1 MSSIRVILL
10 FAFALVFMSC
20 QKSNPMLSF
29 SGKTMGSIVYNIKVA
44 QKTSLDQTNTL
55 PLGVQ
60 RVLDGINSQM
70 STYLKDSELSRFN
83 GYKKTDW
90 FKVSPELLFVLEE
103 AQKVSEKTKGT
114 FDVSVGP
121 LVNLWGFGQGDRNP
135 PLPSDEKV
143 KQICGKIGY
152 KNVEINIE
160 NQSIRKKIPD
170 IYLDLSAIAKGYAV
184 DQVAEYLLSEKIE
197 HFMVEV
203 GGELRTRGNKYG
215 QKWKIGLESPKIEE
229 NGLKKRF
236 LQRIVTTEN
245 HSLASS
251 GDYRNFR
258 YFSHSENSSENS
270 GKEEKVRL
278 SHTIDPNT
286 GYPVTHNLASVTV
299 VANNCMYADAMA
311 TAMMVLGFEAGF
323 ALAETENLAC
333 HFIIREDN
341 KFREKM
347 TSAFVKFMNATNKKE

>member
-1 MSSIRVILL
+1 
-10 FAFALVFMSC
+10 
-20 QKSNPMLSF
+20 
-29 SGKTMGSIVYNIKVA
+29 MGSIVYNIKVA
-44 QKTSLDQTNTL
+44 QKTSLDQANTI

-70 STYLKDSELSRFN
+70 STYLKDSELSLFN
-83 GYKKTDW
+83 GYKETDW
-90 FKVSPELLFVLEE
+90 FKVSPELLFVLQG
-103 AQKVSEKTKGT
+103 AQKVSEKTEGT
-114 FDVSVGP
+114 FDATVGP
-121 LVNLWGFGQGDRNP
+121 LVNLWGFGQGNRNP
-135 PLPSDEKV
+135 PLPSDEKI
-143 KQICGKIGY
+143 KQTCGKIGY

-197 HFMVEV
+197 NFMVEV
-203 GGELRTRGNKYG
+203 GGELRTRGSKYG
-215 QKWKIGLESPKIEE
+215 QKWRIGLEQPKIQEGQISE
-229 NGLKKRF
+229 RF
-236 LQRIVTTEN
+236 SQRVVTTEN

-258 YFSHSENSSENS
+258 YFSRSKYNSAES
-270 GKEEKVRL
+270 GKQEKVRL
-278 SHTIDPNT
+278 SHTIDPRN

-299 VANNCMYADAMA
+299 VADNCMYADAMA
-311 TAMMVLGFEAGF
+311 TAMMVLGEKAGF

-333 HFIIREDN
+333 YFIIREDE

-347 TSAFVKFMNATNKKE
+347 TSAFVKFMNVTNKKE